1 MTAASALRSI
11 WCLFV
16 TPAQVREGSAENGC
30 MANPVRFSW
39 RLSGLRVRA
48 RAGASRGFTLLELMV
63 TLAVAVILAS
73 VATPSLR
80 NLMVSS
86 TVSSMGGD
94 FSTALAQARGLAI
107 ANNMC
112 ATLCTSRV
120 SATGSPTCETPGSG
134 GFQEG
139 WIVFTNP
146 ACDAD
151 QLDPTAAGARLR
163 QTQNEGADG
172 YAIVASQ
179 AALYRLMFDPRGI
192 STASAA
198 GRFQISAP
206 NDATNTYA
214 RTVCLDAA
222 GRATLRRYTT
232 SCN

>member
-1 MTAASALRSI
+1 
-11 WCLFV
+11 
-16 TPAQVREGSAENGC
+16 
-30 MANPVRFSW
+30 MANPARCSW
-39 RLSGLRVRA
+39 RISGLGGRR
-48 RAGASRGFTLLELMV
+48 RAGAARGFTLLELMV
-63 TLAVAVILAS
+63 TLAVAIVLAA

-86 TVSSMGGD
+86 TVSSAGGD
-94 FSTALAQARGLAI
+94 FTTALAQTRGLAI

-112 ATLCTSRV
+112 ATLCTARV
-120 SATGSPTCETPGSG
+120 SATGSPTCEVPGAG

-151 QLDPTAAGARLR
+151 QLDPAAAGARLR
-163 QTQNEGADG
+163 QTQNAGADG

-198 GRFQISAP
+198 GRFQITAP
-206 NDATNTYA
+206 DDTANAYA